1 MSSLNMDETY
11 GSLLIGAFF
20 AIFLQ
25 GMLTV
30 QAYIY
35 YESFPTDSKKLK
47 SLVAV
52 IWVLDLAHLIFI
64 CHAVYHYLIN
74 SWGKDAALLQSTE
87 DFDILVVLVGTVI
100 VLCQGFFLRRIR
112 TFSGNNWLAGLLA
125 LACLAILGLD
135 TLIAVKLSINKSVT
149 SFSSLGEATI
159 ILSSTGAG
167 VDLLMAGILVWYLR
181 KERQSLE
188 R

>member
-1 MSSLNMDETY
+1 MPSLNMDETY

-52 IWVLDLAHLIFI
+52 VWVLDLAHLIFI

-74 SWGKDAALLQSTE
+74 SWGNDAALLQSTE
-87 DFDILVVLVGTVI
+87 DFDILAVLVGADTDV
-100 VLCQGFFLRRIR
+100 
-112 TFSGNNWLAGLLA
+112 SGNNWLAGLLA

-149 SFSSLGEATI
+149 IVQFP
-159 ILSSTGAG
+159 
-167 VDLLMAGILVWYLR
+167 
-181 KERQSLE
+181 
-188 R
+188 